1 MAKIP
6 CEYGGGQIQSG
17 SSGELT
23 FSTTNH
29 RAVASISFPKPFNNI
44 PRVILSLTN
53 PNYRNVSICAGS
65 ITTSGF
71 LAYVVQSETDPSL
84 YSTTCSFDWLA
95 TDY

>member
-6 CEYGGGQIQSG
+6 CEYVGGVLQSG
-17 SSGELT
+17 SSGDLT
-23 FSTTNH
+23 FNSTNH
-29 RAVASISFPKPFNNI
+29 RAYANVTFSKPFNNI

-53 PNYRNVSICAGS
+53 PNYRNVSINAGS

-71 LAYVVQSETDPSL
+71 TAYIIDNAGTE
-84 YSTTCSFDWLA
+84 TTCSFDWLA